1 MAGRR
6 AKKKSGRTRA
16 PRNSHFGLKRFFL
29 IFSLIICIIAVIGV
43 GVLIGMYTS
52 AVAEIKSMN
61 VRNLALNYS
70 SVIYYLDE
78 DGNAVPM
85 EEVFNDGNRI
95 WLNSNEIP
103 TVMKDAIVAIED
115 ERFYDHNGLDMKR
128 TTGAFFG
135 WLKAKATG
143 GTTSYGGSTITQ
155 QVIKNITNQKQ
166 KTAARK
172 VKEMLLAI
180 ALEKEL
186 SKDEILTIYLNI
198 IYLSNNCYGVESASN
213 MYYSKPAAELTLN
226 EAAVIAGIT
235 QRPEYYNPI
244 RNPKNCKYKRDLVLN
259 KMYELGKI
267 SKEDLDRT
275 LNQDLDL
282 HENALAKKAKV
293 FSYFTDNLL
302 NEVIEDLQVECGY
315 SKEMADHLVYSG
327 GLSIYSTVDYDI
339 QETLEKYYENE
350 SNFPSTKK
358 KAQSAMIIIDPYT
371 GEIKALVGG
380 MGKKTESRG
389 LNRATQSFRQ
399 PGSSL
404 KPISVYAPAIEED
417 LINPSTTVLD
427 APIKVGDWKPVNSY
441 SGYKGTMSIKR
452 AVQISANT
460 AAVRVLQ
467 ELTAGKSYDYLTK
480 KFGLTSISKDDRN
493 SLGALALGGLTKG
506 TTPEEMAAAY
516 ATFANGGEYIKP
528 YSYTKVVDHSGNVL
542 LEKSGQGKRVIK
554 DSTAFLTQ
562 TLLYEVVNTSSGTG
576 KAAKVSGMPTY
587 GKTGT
592 SNDSYDKWFVGFTPY
607 YVAATWYGFDQ
618 PDDVTKY
625 GVSSSISAKIWGAVM
640 NQIHKDLD
648 EKEFEIPDSV
658 VKKGSNYF
666 AKDSTL
672 KMSYSHIGEHGSV
685 EEDEDDE
692 VKDSDKE
699 TEGDGEKTE
708 DSEKTDESSSSD
720 KKEDEKP
727 AEKEETP
734 PPSSGND
741 DDGITSLD

>member
-1 MAGRR
+1 MAGKR
-6 AKKKSGRTRA
+6 AKKRSQKTHKPHKS
-16 PRNSHFGLKRFFL
+16 HDGLKRFL
-29 IFSLIICIIAVIGV
+29 LVFSLILCIVIVIGV
-43 GVLIGMYTS
+43 GILIGMYTS
-52 AVAEIKSMN
+52 AVSEIKSMN

-70 SVIYYLDE
+70 SVIYYIDE

-135 WLKAKATG
+135 WVKAKLTG

-244 RNPKNCKYKRDLVLN
+244 KNPKNCKYKRDLVLN

-282 HENALAKKAKV
+282 HENALARKAKV

-302 NEVIEDLQVECGY
+302 NEVIEDLQKECGY

-327 GLSIYSTVDYDI
+327 GLSIYSTVDYNI
-339 QETLEKYYENE
+339 QATLEKYYENE
-350 SNFPSTKK
+350 SNFPKTKK
-358 KAQSAMIIIDPYT
+358 KAQSSMIILDPYT

-399 PGSSL
+399 PGSSI
-404 KPISVYAPAIEED
+404 KPISVYAPALEED
-417 LINPSTTVLD
+417 LINPTTTVLD
-427 APIKVGDWKPVNSY
+427 APIKIGDWAPKNSY

-480 KFGLTSISKDDRN
+480 KFGLSSISNEDKI

-516 ATFANGGEYIKP
+516 ATFANGGKYIKP

-542 LEKSGQGKRVIK
+542 LEKSGKGKQVIK
-554 DSTAFLTQ
+554 ESTAFLMT
-562 TLLYEVVNTSSGTG
+562 TLLYDVVNTSSGTG
-576 KAAKVSGMPTY
+576 KTAKVSGIPTY

-592 SNDSYDKWFVGFTPY
+592 SNDSHDKWFIGFTPY

-625 GVSSSISAKIWGAVM
+625 GVSSSIAPRIWGAVM
-640 NQIHKDLD
+640 NEVHKGLD
-648 EKEFEIPDSV
+648 EKEFDIPDSV
-658 VKKGSNYF
+658 IKKGDNYY

-672 KMSYSHIGEHGSV
+672 KMSYSHIGEHAPKV
-685 EEDEDDE
+685 EEEDEDEPIDIESDE
-692 VKDSDKE
+692 KKE
-699 TEGDGEKTE
+699 EEG
-708 DSEKTDESSSSD
+708 ESSGEDKPSGDDKPSD
-720 KKEDEKP
+720 DKEDEKP
-727 AEKEETP
+727 TETTP
-734 PPSSGND
+734 PD
-741 DDGITSLD
+741 DTDDGITSLD

>member
-244 RNPKNCKYKRDLVLN
+244 RNPKNCKYKDRPFGYGLYHNDRSYMVRVGRFGKLRSRSRRAGIEQQSTGLLHFNVRISHNGKEKQRRRMPSLFICVRLCSFLFLQGFTG
-259 KMYELGKI
+259 LG
-267 SKEDLDRT
+267 
-275 LNQDLDL
+275 
-282 HENALAKKAKV
+282 
-293 FSYFTDNLL
+293 FF
-302 NEVIEDLQVECGY
+302 
-315 SKEMADHLVYSG
+315 
-327 GLSIYSTVDYDI
+327 
-339 QETLEKYYENE
+339 
-350 SNFPSTKK
+350 
-358 KAQSAMIIIDPYT
+358 
-371 GEIKALVGG
+371 
-380 MGKKTESRG
+380 
-389 LNRATQSFRQ
+389 
-399 PGSSL
+399 
-404 KPISVYAPAIEED
+404 ISV
-417 LINPSTTVLD
+417 
-427 APIKVGDWKPVNSY
+427 
-441 SGYKGTMSIKR
+441 KR
-452 AVQISANT
+452 
-460 AAVRVLQ
+460 
-467 ELTAGKSYDYLTK
+467 
-480 KFGLTSISKDDRN
+480 
-493 SLGALALGGLTKG
+493 
-506 TTPEEMAAAY
+506 
-516 ATFANGGEYIKP
+516 
-528 YSYTKVVDHSGNVL
+528 
-542 LEKSGQGKRVIK
+542 
-554 DSTAFLTQ
+554 
-562 TLLYEVVNTSSGTG
+562 
-576 KAAKVSGMPTY
+576 
-587 GKTGT
+587 
-592 SNDSYDKWFVGFTPY
+592 
-607 YVAATWYGFDQ
+607 
-618 PDDVTKY
+618 
-625 GVSSSISAKIWGAVM
+625 
-640 NQIHKDLD
+640 
-648 EKEFEIPDSV
+648 
-658 VKKGSNYF
+658 
-666 AKDSTL
+666 
-672 KMSYSHIGEHGSV
+672 
-685 EEDEDDE
+685 
-692 VKDSDKE
+692 
-699 TEGDGEKTE
+699 
-708 DSEKTDESSSSD
+708 
-720 KKEDEKP
+720 
-727 AEKEETP
+727 
-734 PPSSGND
+734 
-741 DDGITSLD
+741 